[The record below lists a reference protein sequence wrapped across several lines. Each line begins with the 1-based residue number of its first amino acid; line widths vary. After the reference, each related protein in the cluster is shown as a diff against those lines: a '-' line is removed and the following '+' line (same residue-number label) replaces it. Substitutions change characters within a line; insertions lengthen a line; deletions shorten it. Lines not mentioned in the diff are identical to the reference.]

1 MESAH
6 LILHNCIIHPRS
18 SCWVLSQVAPVH
30 LPLGQPGSIDC
41 APAVGENSGLPSHY
55 WLGSFWELPLWFS
68 QTESHLIEHCPIF
81 SASSGV
87 LGLKII
93 FVSTSDRR
101 SRPDLSL

>member
-6 LILHNCIIHPRS
+6 LILHNCIIHPHS
-18 SCWVLSQVAPVH
+18 SCWGLSQVAPVH

-68 QTESHLIEHCPIF
+68 QTESHLLEHCPIF